1 MTTATASRL
10 EIERDFDRFTVRVEG
25 RDPEFAK
32 APSDFQRDWLLGR
45 AVLEFGHDL
54 DHLAKTFTR
63 FVPGVERPP
72 ITDAWEPALA
82 EYDEA
87 ELLIQNQQVMQAWER
102 PLMKALAEAAAQSH
116 GHVLEV
122 GFGMGISASLIQ
134 DVGVASYTIVECNEQ
149 VIRRFADWKAGYPGR
164 DIRLIEGRWQDV
176 VGQLGR
182 YDGILFDTYPLSQEE
197 YLKNEVQGTAF
208 THCGEF
214 FPVASKVL
222 APGGVFTY
230 FTCEIDTLS
239 RGHQRLLLEHFD
251 RFAVSVVR
259 GLEPPVNCQ
268 YWWADSMAVV
278 EASKGR

>member
-32 APSDFQRDWLLGR
+32 APSDFQRDWMLGR

-72 ITDAWEPALA
+72 ITDAWEPAQA

-122 GFGMGISASLIQ
+122 GFGMGISASMIQ
-134 DVGVASYTIVECNEQ
+134 DVGVASYTIVECNE
-149 VIRRFADWKAGYPGR
+149 
-164 DIRLIEGRWQDV
+164 
-176 VGQLGR
+176 
-182 YDGILFDTYPLSQEE
+182 
-197 YLKNEVQGTAF
+197 
-208 THCGEF
+208 
-214 FPVASKVL
+214 
-222 APGGVFTY
+222 
-230 FTCEIDTLS
+230 
-239 RGHQRLLLEHFD
+239 
-251 RFAVSVVR
+251 
-259 GLEPPVNCQ
+259 
-268 YWWADSMAVV
+268 
-278 EASKGR
+278 